1 MDHANIYDLYFR
13 SNIKTWIIKHTDGKI
28 NINDSA
34 VFKGLANFFS
44 GLQKKLKAEG
54 KGDTTHKP
62 EIPAETQRAFHIIFG
77 NLARVLNARGCDNY
91 EEELQN
97 LPQECRNNY
106 NELLQLAVMYIV
118 VMFDCRRG
126 QEGLIEMTKH
136 FFTKK
141 WDPNTEMFRYEK
153 TRGEKSKNHDTD
165 SEDIENSG
173 VILFTTDQ
181 YGYNPGELMEYYLNK
196 LHPVK
201 ESLFQRHRRPS
212 KRFSL
217 HDAASSR

>member
-1 MDHANIYDLYFR
+1 MDHANRFELCFR

-34 VFKGLANFFS
+34 VFKSFDTFFT

-77 NLARVLNARGCDNY
+77 KLARVLNARGCDNY
-91 EEELQN
+91 QEELLT
-97 LPQECRNNY
+97 LPEECQNNY
-106 NELLQLAVMYIV
+106 NDLLQLAVMYII
-118 VMFDCRRG
+118 VMYDCRRG
-126 QEGLIEMTKH
+126 QEGLVELTKY
-136 FFTKK
+136 FFEKK

-153 TRGEKSKNHDTD
+153 TRGEQSKNHAQD

-173 VILFTTDQ
+173 VILFSTDQ
-181 YGYNPGELMEYYLNK
+181 YGYNPGELLEYYLSK

-201 ESLFQRHRRPS
+201 DSLFQRHRRPS

-217 HDAASSR
+217 HDALSSR

>member
-1 MDHANIYDLYFR
+1 MDHANRFNLYYR

-34 VFKGLANFFS
+34 VFKSLANFFS
-44 GLQKKLKAEG
+44 GLQKKLKSAG
-54 KGDTTHKP
+54 KGDTRHKP

-91 EEELQN
+91 KDELQK
-97 LPQECRNNY
+97 LPEECRNDY
-106 NELLQLAVMYIV
+106 NDLLQLAVMYIV

-126 QEGLIEMTKH
+126 QEGLIAMTKD

-165 SEDIENSG
+165 SEDIENAG

-181 YGYNPGELMEYYLNK
+181 YGYNPGELMEYYLTK

-201 ESLFQRHRRPS
+201 DSLFQRHRRPS

-217 HDAASSR
+217 HDSMSSR